1 MIARVHLHPKV
12 VHLDA
17 ADDAAI
23 EQTPPPPPRVLF
35 LNRCYRPA

>member
-1 MIARVHLHPKV
+1 MIARVHHHPKV

-23 EQTPPPPPRVLF
+23 EHGADSAAAAAATCVIP
-35 LNRCYRPA
+35 